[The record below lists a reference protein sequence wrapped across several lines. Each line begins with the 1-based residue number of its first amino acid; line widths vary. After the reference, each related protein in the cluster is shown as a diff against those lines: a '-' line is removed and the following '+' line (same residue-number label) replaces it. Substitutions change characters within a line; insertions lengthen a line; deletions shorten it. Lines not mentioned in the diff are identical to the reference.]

1 MNKDFQNPME
11 CSEFEALLAEALDQR
26 DAQRDVQKDAQRD
39 AQKED
44 QGQAEDTAS
53 ALAMDARHAFEAH
66 GRSCAT
72 CGPLWEEAR
81 EGMLLLRS
89 LEELEPPRNL
99 LHNILAATTMKQARA
114 ESAEQPV
121 SRGWLDRLRAGLRP
135 SLAGMMHS
143 RFATSFAMAFFSL
156 SLTLT
161 LAGVKISD
169 VKKVDWHP
177 SALSKSV
184 VLGFTQVEAK
194 VTSYYENLRLVYE
207 VQARVRELK
216 KNTTPAP
223 GTSEPG
229 NDNKQQNRN
238 SAPDGS
244 GHPQQQENYS
254 REIDGSLIA
263 AAAAK
268 HEGAQI

>member
-11 CSEFEALLAEALDQR
+11 CSEFEALLAEALDQG
-26 DAQRDVQKDAQRD
+26 
-39 AQKED
+39 ED
-44 QGQAEDTAS
+44 NAGSLTV
-53 ALAMDARHAFEAH
+53 DARQAFEAH
-66 GRSCAT
+66 GRSCAI
-72 CGPLWEEAR
+72 CGPLWEETR

-99 LHNILAATTMKQARA
+99 VHNILASTTMKQARA
-114 ESAEQPV
+114 ESAEPA

-184 VLGFTQVEAK
+184 VLGFTHVEAK

-207 VQARVRELK
+207 VQARVNELK
-216 KNTTPAP
+216 KNTAPAQ
-223 GTSEPG
+223 GTSGPG

-244 GHPQQQENYS
+244 GRPQQQENYS

-263 AAAAK
+263 VFAAK